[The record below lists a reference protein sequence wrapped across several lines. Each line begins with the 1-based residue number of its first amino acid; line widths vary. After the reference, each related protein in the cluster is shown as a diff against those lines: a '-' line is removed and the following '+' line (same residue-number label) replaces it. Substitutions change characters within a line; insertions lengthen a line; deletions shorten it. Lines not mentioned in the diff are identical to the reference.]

1 MIQYIHTF
9 PKSINCVKEKLK
21 KIDKVCV
28 YMYCVCVCIVHYLL
42 FNGNKSFNHLIM
54 LNLIIKQIFILNIK
68 QQFKH
73 QSSVAFSN
81 KIVLNTKS

>member
-21 KIDKVCV
+21 KIDKV
-28 YMYCVCVCIVHYLL
+28 MCVCIVNYLL

-81 KIVLNTKS
+81 KIVLNTRS